1 MLAAVRQE
9 RPDALVHL
17 GDHANDAR
25 VLAEEYPLL
34 PLVTVKGNCD
44 LATDAPEQARMNW
57 DGTVI
62 FAVHGHRYHV
72 KNGLLSLRYAALEQG
87 AHIALFFV
95 KGEYHGRGIG
105 SQLFKTVLQMCPA
118 GSMTVNS
125 SPYAVPIYHHLGF
138 HDTDKEQ
145 AVNGLRFTPMEWRR
159 T

>member
-57 DGTVI
+57 DGPVI

-72 KNGLLSLRYAALEQG
+72 KSGLLSLRYAALEQG
-87 AHIALFFV
+87 AHIVLF
-95 KGEYHGRGIG
+95 GHTHCPYCEYRDGLWLLNPGACGGVRPTCGVITMENHKI
-105 SQLFKTVLQMCPA
+105 SCQA
-118 GSMTVNS
+118 
-125 SPYAVPIYHHLGF
+125 
-138 HDTDKEQ
+138 KE
-145 AVNGLRFTPMEWRR
+145 AFL
-159 T
+159 

>member
-1 MLAAVRQE
+1 MVPEISVRE
-9 RPDALVHL
+9 LKESESADALL
-17 GDHANDAR
+17 
-25 VLAEEYPLL
+25 LAWDVFMEYEAPDYSEEGIAEFYKSIHDEGYLSKL
-34 PLVTVKGNCD
+34 RMYGAFMENRLVGVI
-44 LATDAPEQARMNW
+44 ATRSE
-57 DGTVI
+57 
-62 FAVHGHRYHV
+62 
-72 KNGLLSLRYAALEQG
+72 G

-105 SQLFKTVLQMCPA
+105 RKLFKTVLQMCPA

-138 HDTDKEQ
+138 HDMDKEQ

>member
-1 MLAAVRQE
+1 MKILVLSDSHREEAPMLAAVRQE

-25 VLAEEYPLL
+25 ALAEEYPLL

-44 LATDAPEQARMNW
+44 FATDAP

-87 AHIALFFV
+87 AHIVLF
-95 KGEYHGRGIG
+95 GHTHCPYCEYRDGLWLLNPGACGGVRPTCGVITMENHKI
-105 SQLFKTVLQMCPA
+105 SCQT
-118 GSMTVNS
+118 
-125 SPYAVPIYHHLGF
+125 
-138 HDTDKEQ
+138 KE
-145 AVNGLRFTPMEWRR
+145 VSL
-159 T
+159 

>member
-1 MLAAVRQE
+1 MRESVLELQKKAIELRKI
-9 RPDALVHL
+9 ALKMAHTA
-17 GDHANDAR
+17 GS
-25 VLAEEYPLL
+25 E
-34 PLVTVKGNCD
+34 
-44 LATDAPEQARMNW
+44 
-57 DGTVI
+57 
-62 FAVHGHRYHV
+62 
-72 KNGLLSLRYAALEQG
+72 G

-105 SQLFKTVLQMCPA
+105 NQLFKTVLQMCPA

-138 HDTDKEQ
+138 HDMDKEQ

>member
-87 AHIALFFV
+87 AHIALF
-95 KGEYHGRGIG
+95 GHTHCPYCEYRDGLWLLNPGACGGVRPTCGVITMENHKI
-105 SQLFKTVLQMCPA
+105 SCQT
-118 GSMTVNS
+118 
-125 SPYAVPIYHHLGF
+125 
-138 HDTDKEQ
+138 KE
-145 AVNGLRFTPMEWRR
+145 VFL
-159 T
+159 

>member
-72 KNGLLSLRYAALEQG
+72 KSGLLSLRYAALEQG
-87 AHIALFFV
+87 AHIALF
-95 KGEYHGRGIG
+95 GHTHCPYYEYRDGLWLLNPGACGGVRPTCGVITIDN
-105 SQLFKTVLQMCPA
+105 QKILCQT
-118 GSMTVNS
+118 
-125 SPYAVPIYHHLGF
+125 
-138 HDTDKEQ
+138 KE
-145 AVNGLRFTPMEWRR
+145 VFL
-159 T
+159 

>member
-25 VLAEEYPLL
+25 ALAEEYPL
-34 PLVTVKGNCD
+34 PSLVTEKGNCD

-87 AHIALFFV
+87 AHIGLF
-95 KGEYHGRGIG
+95 GHTHCPYCEYRDGLWLLNPGACGGVRPTCGVITIINHKV
-105 SQLFKTVLQMCPA
+105 SCQT
-118 GSMTVNS
+118 
-125 SPYAVPIYHHLGF
+125 
-138 HDTDKEQ
+138 KE
-145 AVNGLRFTPMEWRR
+145 VSL
-159 T
+159 

>member
-25 VLAEEYPLL
+25 ALAEEYPLL

-44 LATDAPEQARMNW
+44 FAADAPEQARMNW

-72 KNGLLSLRYAALEQG
+72 KSGLLSLRYAALEQG
-87 AHIALFFV
+87 AHIALF
-95 KGEYHGRGIG
+95 GHTHCPYCEYRDGLWLLNPGACGGVRPTCGVITIDN
-105 SQLFKTVLQMCPA
+105 QKILCQT
-118 GSMTVNS
+118 
-125 SPYAVPIYHHLGF
+125 
-138 HDTDKEQ
+138 KE
-145 AVNGLRFTPMEWRR
+145 VFL
-159 T
+159 

>member
-25 VLAEEYPLL
+25 ALAKEYPRL

-87 AHIALFFV
+87 AHIVLF
-95 KGEYHGRGIG
+95 GHTHCSYCEYQDGLWLLNPGACGGIRPTCG
-105 SQLFKTVLQMCPA
+105 VITIENHKISCQT
-118 GSMTVNS
+118 
-125 SPYAVPIYHHLGF
+125 
-138 HDTDKEQ
+138 KE
-145 AVNGLRFTPMEWRR
+145 VSL
-159 T
+159 

>member
-1 MLAAVRQE
+1 MEPIQNFAQLTAHLKQQNRRKRIAV
-9 RPDALVHL
+9 VC
-17 GDHANDAR
+17 ANDPNT
-25 VLAEEYPLL
+25 EYAI
-34 PLVTVKGNCD
+34 T
-44 LATDAPEQARMNW
+44 R
-57 DGTVI
+57 
-62 FAVHGHRYHV
+62 
-72 KNGLLSLRYAALEQG
+72 ALEEGIAEFYKSIHDEGYLSKLRMYGAFMENRLVGVIATRSEG

-105 SQLFKTVLQMCPA
+105 RKLFKTVLQMCPA

-138 HDTDKEQ
+138 HDMDKEQ

>member
-1 MLAAVRQE
+1 MPEISVRE
-9 RPDALVHL
+9 LKESESADALLLVW
-17 GDHANDAR
+17 DVFMEYEAPDYS
-25 VLAEEYPLL
+25 EEGNLSKLRMYGAFMENR
-34 PLVTVKGNCD
+34 LVGVI
-44 LATDAPEQARMNW
+44 ATRSE
-57 DGTVI
+57 
-62 FAVHGHRYHV
+62 
-72 KNGLLSLRYAALEQG
+72 G

-138 HDTDKEQ
+138 HDMDKEQ